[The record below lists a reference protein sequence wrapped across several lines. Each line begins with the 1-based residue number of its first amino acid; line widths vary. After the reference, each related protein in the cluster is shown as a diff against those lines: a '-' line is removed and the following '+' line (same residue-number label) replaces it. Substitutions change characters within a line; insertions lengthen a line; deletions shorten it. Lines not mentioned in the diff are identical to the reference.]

1 MEEMPK
7 SRLLVH
13 TSLIPIRWG
22 DMDAY
27 RHVNNT
33 VYFRYM
39 EQVRVE
45 FLETIGY
52 SIVPKGKA
60 PVIINAS
67 CTFLLPLTY
76 PGVVEVKMY
85 CGAPGNSSIPSSYEI
100 RLHGEDALYAT
111 GDSKIVWTEM
121 ATGKSVPIPDGLRTL
136 LSGVEG

>member
-1 MEEMPK
+1 MDTPPTEE
-7 SRLLVH
+7 RLVH

-45 FLETIGY
+45 YLEQLGFPIEA
-52 SIVPKGKA
+52 KGSA
-60 PVIINAS
+60 PVIVNAA

-76 PGVVEVKMY
+76 PGVVEVRMY
-85 CGAPGNSSIPSSYEI
+85 CGLPGRSSFPSRYEM
-100 RLHGEDALYAT
+100 RLVGDETLYAS
-111 GDSKIVWTEM
+111 GEARIVWIDM
-121 ATGKSVPIPDGLRTL
+121 LSGQSVPLPERVRQQLPVA
-136 LSGVEG
+136 GV